1 MQTLN
6 ERGVNLPKAR
16 ELIEKAVK
24 LEPKN
29 AAYLDSLAWVI
40 YKLDQPKEA
49 LPWML
54 KAVELSE
61 EPDATLYDHLGD
73 IYSAMQ
79 QPAKAQEAWKKALD
93 IEPKDEIK
101 KKLSPAGAGNSS
113 STP

>member
-1 MQTLN
+1 MNYLGYMWA

-40 YKLDQPKEA
+40 YKLDQPRKRCRGCSSGRAFGRAGCDA
-49 LPWML
+49 LRSPC
-54 KAVELSE
+54 
-61 EPDATLYDHLGD
+61 D

-79 QPAKAQEAWKKALD
+79 QPAKAQEA
-93 IEPKDEIK
+93 
-101 KKLSPAGAGNSS
+101 
-113 STP
+113 